1 MEYIIEDIVMNG
13 PKVLD
18 NYAKEFHP
26 FTQRGKIT
34 KSPHLFCTQC
44 IAVPYDY
51 NLDEN
56 GIVQGKLF
64 ATIKDLRNHYIFYH
78 GFEFSNTD
86 PELHQDFNEAL
97 TWSFGICE
105 QCDALCLTEESL
117 NFHKKTSHNSSNVKK
132 VYQYFQTALDSND
145 ACLDKRVQHRYFV
158 ESLMKSHNESQQAK
172 KPNSWQT
179 EGDPDAYD
187 LDKVLRELNEV
198 MIYSDVV

>member
-1 MEYIIEDIVMNG
+1 MNG

-86 PELHQDFNEAL
+86 PELDQDFNEAL

-117 NFHKKTSHNSSNVKK
+117 NLHKQVSHNSINTEK
-132 VYQYFQTALDSND
+132 VYRYFEFALSSND
-145 ACLDKRVQHRYFV
+145 DKIDKRVQRRHFV
-158 ESLMKSHNESQQAK
+158 ESFLKSHGGPQIPN
-172 KPNSWQT
+172 KPRSWQT

-198 MIYSDVV
+198 KFDMVVV